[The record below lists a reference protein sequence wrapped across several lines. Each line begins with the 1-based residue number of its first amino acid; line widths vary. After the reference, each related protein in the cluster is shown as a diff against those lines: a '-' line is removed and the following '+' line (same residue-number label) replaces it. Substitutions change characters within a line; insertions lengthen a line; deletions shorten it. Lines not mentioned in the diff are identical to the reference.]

1 MIDYLH
7 YAGGI
12 DLSGIQGSRGNVR
25 EILCGRGTVCE
36 EECWKEENLGIP
48 ETGENWCLAMEEIFC
63 ARLSTDVPPFCPSLT
78 LPINRLS
85 ASALIS
91 CRPSVSVLPSA
102 EPTISDAPSGTH
114 TTRSK
119 NYLIT
124 STSFLPSVCT
134 NSTLFHKTTINLF

>member
-7 YAGGI
+7 YDGGI

-63 ARLSTDVPPFCPSLT
+63 ARLSTDVPTFLPLTHFTHQSTECLCPD
-78 LPINRLS
+78 I
-85 ASALIS
+85 
-91 CRPSVSVLPSA
+91 LPSQCFCSSQC
-102 EPTISDAPSGTH
+102 E
-114 TTRSK
+114 
-119 NYLIT
+119 
-124 STSFLPSVCT
+124 T
-134 NSTLFHKTTINLF
+134 NNF